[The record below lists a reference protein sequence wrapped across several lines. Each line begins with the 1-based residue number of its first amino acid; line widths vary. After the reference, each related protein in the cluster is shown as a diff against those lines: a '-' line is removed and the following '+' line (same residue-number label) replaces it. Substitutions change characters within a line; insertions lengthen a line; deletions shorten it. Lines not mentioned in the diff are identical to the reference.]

1 MKNNINVYE
10 KGLINLVLVLA
21 VICSYFIYDKF
32 GWIGIIILMVIS
44 YLLLLGVP
52 NLFNKKKSKE
62 KKK

>member
-21 VICSYFIYDKF
+21 GVCGYFIYEKF
-32 GWIGIIILMVIS
+32 GLFGIIVLIVVA
-44 YLLLLGVP
+44 YLLLLGIP